1 MIVRALL
8 VVSLGCVGAA
18 ALFRLWPLDP
28 VMAVRPAETAEVMI
42 DENDRSPGAEFA
54 ERSLFSSVIEQSE
67 IAPEPTAPLAQ
78 QTPPPRLVGIAMD
91 SEGPLAWFEL
101 EPGRTIR
108 VRTGEDVGAWTVLE
122 IRPSSIHLGAADRE
136 VRLEIYQ

>member
-1 MIVRALL
+1 MIVRVLL
-8 VVSLGCVGAA
+8 VVSLGCLGAA
-18 ALFRLWPLDP
+18 ALIRLWPLNP
-28 VMAVRPAETAEVMI
+28 VIAARPAETAEVMI
-42 DENDRSPGAEFA
+42 GDEDPSPGAEFA

-78 QTPPPRLVGIAMD
+78 QTPPPRLVGIATD

-108 VRTGEDVGAWTVLE
+108 IRTGEDVGAWTVLE
-122 IRPSSIHLGAADRE
+122 IQPSSIRLEAADRE